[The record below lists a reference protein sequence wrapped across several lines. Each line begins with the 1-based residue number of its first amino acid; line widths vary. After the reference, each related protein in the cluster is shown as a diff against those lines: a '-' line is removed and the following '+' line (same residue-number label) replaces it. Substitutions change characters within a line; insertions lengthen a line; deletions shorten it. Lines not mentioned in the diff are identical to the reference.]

1 MNRPAFLL
9 PIALAA
15 ALLGG
20 CDRGPAPATGPK
32 PARSFRVGVTPVA
45 TRPLSYAVEAV
56 GSLEAYDVVSV
67 PARVPGTLESLS
79 FDEGDVVTTDRVLAV
94 VDGRRYALEV
104 EQAEASLVK
113 ALATVD
119 SSRARI
125 GQAEA
130 VVKEVEA
137 NLARRK
143 SLREKN
149 PGWVTE
155 EEISTLE
162 TAVARARASL
172 EEARAGEKESAALVE
187 VAKTQGSLARKNVE
201 DARIRPPL
209 AGIVERRRVSAGQY
223 VREGDPIATIVDLS
237 RLRVRFRASEAES
250 VRLRK
255 DQPATF
261 GVTAFPGRTFD
272 CTIVHVN
279 AMADPVTRMVE
290 CLASVKDPPAELRP
304 GFFAN
309 VSVTVAREGEAIV
322 IPVEAVLPTEKGFT
336 AFVVADGKAVARR
349 LRLGLHTR
357 DGGVEVLEGLA
368 KGESLVTA
376 GAQILSDGVPVQV
389 VEASA
394 EAKAPD
400 GGKE

>member
-1 MNRPAFLL
+1 
-9 PIALAA
+9 
-15 ALLGG
+15 
-20 CDRGPAPATGPK
+20 
-32 PARSFRVGVTPVA
+32 VA
-45 TRPLSYAVEAV
+45 TRALSYAVDAV

-79 FDEGDVVTTDRVLAV
+79 FDEGDAVSTDQVLAV
-94 VDGRRYALEV
+94 VDGKRYALEL
-104 EQAEASLVK
+104 EHAGASLGKAEASRESAK
-113 ALATVD
+113 
-119 SSRARI
+119 ARI

-130 VVKEVEA
+130 VLKEAEA

-143 SLREKN
+143 GLHAKN

-155 EEISTLE
+155 EEVSALE

-172 EEARAGEKESAALVE
+172 EEARAGEREAEALVE
-187 VAKTQGSLARKNVE
+187 EAKTLRSMAQKNLE
-201 DARIRPPL
+201 DARVRPPL
-209 AGIVERRRVSAGQY
+209 AGIVERRRVSPGQY

-237 RLRVRFRASEAES
+237 RLRVRFRVSESES
-250 VRLRK
+250 VRLGK
-255 DQPATF
+255 GQPATF
-261 GVTAFPGRTFD
+261 RVTAFPGRAFE

-290 CLASVKDPPAELRP
+290 CLAAVKDPPATLRP

-336 AFVVADGKAVARR
+336 AFVVVDGRAVARR

-376 GAQILSDGVPVQV
+376 GAQILDDGVPVLV
-389 VEASA
+389 ANA
-394 EAKAPD
+394 APAPPTAP